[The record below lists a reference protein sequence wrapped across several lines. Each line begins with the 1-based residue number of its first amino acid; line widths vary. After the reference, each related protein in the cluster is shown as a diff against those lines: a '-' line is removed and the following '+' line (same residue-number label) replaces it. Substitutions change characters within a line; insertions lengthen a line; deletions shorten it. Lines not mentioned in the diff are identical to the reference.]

1 MCRVWFR
8 SGAGKSPQGLGS
20 NGCGFTR
27 DVSLEDSFPVWSGAR
42 LIRKKNHIMFQSFE
56 SSYNGAVNYLRPV
69 IRPVARFMARNL
81 WLFVVA
87 LFLCLGAGHAL
98 ADGGSTPLDPTS
110 GLTTGVVSATTI
122 FNAVATLSIGA
133 LVFAMIM
140 KFSRRGG
147 K

>member
-1 MCRVWFR
+1 
-8 SGAGKSPQGLGS
+8 
-20 NGCGFTR
+20 
-27 DVSLEDSFPVWSGAR
+27 
-42 LIRKKNHIMFQSFE
+42 
-56 SSYNGAVNYLRPV
+56 
-69 IRPVARFMARNL
+69 MARNL